1 MVIIRFRSFP
11 SFRLSASLLLLVLC
25 LSLSACGRSS
35 SAGIDPQAEY
45 NAAVQDARNMT
56 AEKISKNL
64 TAIVPEN
71 KNLKWE
77 TDAPGTRVLMA
88 TWLGN
93 QAAC

>member
-1 MVIIRFRSFP
+1 M
-11 SFRLSASLLLLVLC
+11 LLIVLC

-35 SAGIDPQAEY
+35 SADIDPQAEY
-45 NAAVQDARNMT
+45 NAAVQDAMNMT

-71 KNLKWE
+71 QNLEWE
-77 TDAPGTRVLMA
+77 NNTPGTRVLVA

-93 QAAC
+93 QAACESYLDASHPGMQGRQ